1 MKNKITHSHLN
12 NYFKDISKISEL
24 LSKSEIEKLVKTIS
38 KIKNSGG
45 RIFLLELVV
54 VLVIVLMQLMILEN
68 CVI

>member
-45 RIFLLELVV
+45 RIFYWSWW
-54 VLVIVLMQLMILEN
+54 
-68 CVI
+68 